1 MKKLI
6 VVALALLVSTLS
18 FAQKN
23 ELKDAE
29 KAIKSGNYADAK
41 SAIQSAEALIGGA
54 DDKMKAKFYFLKGKA
69 FYATGS
75 VSNDDIGTA
84 VESFDKAKAI
94 EASAG
99 KLKYTKE
106 IDEIKTTMLNTV
118 LTKAQAALQNKEYM
132 KSSAGFEKAYKMS
145 PKDTLYL
152 YYAASTAVTAQDY
165 VTSLKF
171 YEELRDLG
179 YNGEGYQY
187 YAMKKETG
195 EEELFDNMVLRDAA
209 VKTGEYIV
217 PRNKKTPSKY
227 AEIVKNIA
235 LIHLSNG
242 DNEKALDAMKV
253 ARDQNPDDLGLLI
266 SEANVQLKMGN
277 KIRFKELMEE
287 ATTKDPNNAE
297 LQYNLGVI
305 AAEGGEN
312 EAARKYY
319 EKAIALDP
327 SYADAYNNM
336 AVLILGTEK
345 EIVEEMN
352 SLGTSS
358 ADNKRY
364 DELRAERTKIYEAAV
379 PYLETALKLKPNSIN
394 AAQTLMNIYS
404 ATSQTDK
411 FKAMKAKVEELQAGG
426 GN

>member
-6 VVALALLVSTLS
+6 VVALALLVGTLS

-23 ELKDAE
+23 ELKTAE

-41 SAIQSAEALIGGA
+41 SAIQSAESLIGAA

-75 VSNDDIGTA
+75 VSNEDVGKAI
-84 VESFDKAKAI
+84 ESFDKAKSI

-99 KLKYTKE
+99 KLKYTEDINK
-106 IDEIKTTMLNTV
+106 IKSDMLSSI
-118 LTKAQAALQNKEYM
+118 LTKAQTDLQNKEYM
-132 KSSAGFEKAYKMS
+132 KSSANFEQAYKMS
-145 PKDTLYL
+145 PSDTLYL

-165 VTSLKF
+165 VVSLKH
-171 YEELRDLG
+171 YENLRDLG

-187 YAMKKETG
+187 YAMNKATG
-195 EEELFDNMVLRDAA
+195 QEELFDSNLLRDAA
-209 VKTGEYIV
+209 VTSGEYIV
-217 PRNKKTPSKY
+217 PKDKKTASKY

-277 KIRFKELMEE
+277 QARFKELMEE
-287 ATTKDPNNAE
+287 ATTKDPDNAE

-305 AAEGGEN
+305 AAEGGET
-312 EAARKYY
+312 EAARSYY

-336 AVLILGTEK
+336 AVLILGTESD
-345 EIVEEMN
+345 IVEEMN

-364 DELRAERTKIYEAAV
+364 DELRAKRTNIYETAI
-379 PYLETALKLKPNSIN
+379 PFLETALKLKPNSIN

-411 FKAMKAKVEELQAGG
+411 FKAMKAKLEELQAGE
-426 GN
+426 N